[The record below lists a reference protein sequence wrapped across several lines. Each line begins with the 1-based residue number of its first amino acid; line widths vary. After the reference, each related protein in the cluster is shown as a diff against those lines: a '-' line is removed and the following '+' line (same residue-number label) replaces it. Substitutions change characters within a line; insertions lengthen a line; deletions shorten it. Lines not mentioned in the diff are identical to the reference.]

1 MIRGQKDI
9 QHHRHTRRVGRLRC
23 TPNIVMTMQ
32 HRDQLRRQ
40 FHIDP
45 THRETTYSYQ
55 NILLDILATLKLGWG
70 TNKPSIRANGCL
82 RTVTTTRDGKTQKCL
97 LTCSGRFVVALTA
110 EWHLY
115 IFITFSLDCIYVGRA
130 SSWWSL
136 TKAPS
141 KNIHGHWQKQS
152 WINSNSSVS
161 SSQESGRPR
170 NETASSWTRLPYDF
184 I

>member
-1 MIRGQKDI
+1 MPAIFWTTRCVHAAMSDKEIIRHLRPYRSMIRGQKDI

-110 EWHLY
+110 E
-115 IFITFSLDCIYVGRA
+115 
-130 SSWWSL
+130 
-136 TKAPS
+136 
-141 KNIHGHWQKQS
+141 
-152 WINSNSSVS
+152 
-161 SSQESGRPR
+161 
-170 NETASSWTRLPYDF
+170 
-184 I
+184 